1 MFHLMSFRLLLKADY
16 QCITR
21 YGSSLVF
28 RSKRLAAMRGVFVCA
43 PEVSTKNLFEFHD
56 IQHRKLRSVYKAI
69 P

>member
-1 MFHLMSFRLLLKADY
+1 MHLH
-16 QCITR
+16 
-21 YGSSLVF
+21 SSLVF